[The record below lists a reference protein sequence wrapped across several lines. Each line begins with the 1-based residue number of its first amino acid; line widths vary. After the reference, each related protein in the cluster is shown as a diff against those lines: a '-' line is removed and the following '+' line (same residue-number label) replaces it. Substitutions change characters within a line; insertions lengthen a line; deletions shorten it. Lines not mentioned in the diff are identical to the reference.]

1 MFVRPPPV
9 RAVSARASAECPQC
23 VVIIWESGAKSNLCF
38 ALCAFLTVLLLRHI
52 IIARAGGPPKR
63 TAFKRYHAWIKRA
76 RRLFSHRLFLFALAN
91 GLSGSIISNYFKDV
105 FQVDSVQRG
114 LLEIPRAARCCGRV
128 RHRRAPFARQ
138 RLALRSRLRTV
149 LRRPARARPFLPG
162 YFVMQLFVFTYSLG
176 DHMVMPIRD
185 AIAMDLADEGKTGT
199 FLGRYRGMMTLG
211 SMLAS
216 ALVFVGFR
224 VGFFYFRTGVI
235 PSFCAALVF
244 LIVALALLCRLRKTL
259 PALDVRKRS
268 GERRRLPV
276 RRRYLPYYIV
286 TAVYGFEADAPCLC
300 SMGHHRASL
309 DGRGHGG
316 AARHRCLFLRRLGR
330 PAHRKVFRSIRCA
343 EGARAGVRRR
353 CRVFLF
359 AAWAA
364 SGIVNGSLRGWGGMA
379 AAFASYIL
387 IFLTDHFNSVHVML
401 MRELSESPADVM
413 ENLSFG
419 LSVDHVL
426 AVTVSGLL
434 GAVWKYVR
442 PQYVF
447 LLGAAVCTVHLGVA
461 LWLKAA
467 APRRRL
473 SLLDTSKASR
483 RRRNTVK
490 R

>member
-1 MFVRPPPV
+1 MDK
-9 RAVSARASAECPQC
+9 E
-23 VVIIWESGAKSNLCF
+23 
-38 ALCAFLTVLLLRHI
+38 
-52 IIARAGGPPKR
+52 
-63 TAFKRYHAWIKRA
+63 RA
-76 RRLFSHRLFLFALAN
+76 RRLFLTAFFLFALAN

-114 LLEIPRAARCCGRV
+114 LLEIPRELPGVVGVFVIAALPSLGNV
-128 RHRRAPFARQ
+128 SLSVLGFA
-138 RLALRSRLRTV
+138 LYCVGLLV
-149 LRRPARARPFLPG
+149 LGLFSPG

-185 AIAMDLADEGKTGT
+185 AVAMDLADEGKTGT

-224 VGFFYFRTGVI
+224 AGFFYFRTGVI

-244 LIVALALLCRLRKTL
+244 LVVALALLCRLRKTL

-286 TAVYGFEADAPCLC
+286 TAVYGFQKRMRLVFAPWVIIELL
-300 SMGHHRASL
+300 SMGADTVALLGIAAYFCGGWVAPLIGKFL
-309 DGRGHGG
+309 DRYGVQKG
-316 AARHRCLFLRRLGR
+316 LVLE
-330 PAHRKVFRSIRCA
+330 S
-343 EGARAGVRRR
+343 AGVAG
-353 CRVFLF
+353 VFLF

-434 GAVWKYVR
+434 GAVWKYVG

-461 LWLKAA
+461 LWLKAQNHA
-467 APRRRL
+467 A
-473 SLLDTSKASR
+473 
-483 RRRNTVK
+483 V
-490 R
+490 

>member
-1 MFVRPPPV
+1 MDK
-9 RAVSARASAECPQC
+9 E
-23 VVIIWESGAKSNLCF
+23 
-38 ALCAFLTVLLLRHI
+38 
-52 IIARAGGPPKR
+52 
-63 TAFKRYHAWIKRA
+63 RA
-76 RRLFSHRLFLFALAN
+76 RRLFLTAFFLFALAN

-114 LLEIPRAARCCGRV
+114 LLEIPRELPGVVGVFVIAALPSLGNV
-128 RHRRAPFARQ
+128 SLSVLGFA
-138 RLALRSRLRTV
+138 LYCVGLLV
-149 LRRPARARPFLPG
+149 LGLFSPG

-224 VGFFYFRTGVI
+224 VGFFYFR
-235 PSFCAALVF
+235 
-244 LIVALALLCRLRKTL
+244 
-259 PALDVRKRS
+259 
-268 GERRRLPV
+268 
-276 RRRYLPYYIV
+276 
-286 TAVYGFEADAPCLC
+286 AVYGFQKRMRLVFAPWVIIELL
-300 SMGHHRASL
+300 SMGADTVALLGIAAYFCGGWVAPLIGKFL
-309 DGRGHGG
+309 DRYGVQKG
-316 AARHRCLFLRRLGR
+316 LVLESTS
-330 PAHRKVFRSIRCA
+330 V
-343 EGARAGVRRR
+343 AG
-353 CRVFLF
+353 VFLF

-434 GAVWKYVR
+434 GAVWKYVG

-447 LLGAAVCTVHLGVA
+447 LLGAAVCLVHLGVA
-461 LWLKAA
+461 LCLKAQNHA
-467 APRRRL
+467 A
-473 SLLDTSKASR
+473 
-483 RRRNTVK
+483 V
-490 R
+490 

>member
-1 MFVRPPPV
+1 MDK
-9 RAVSARASAECPQC
+9 E
-23 VVIIWESGAKSNLCF
+23 
-38 ALCAFLTVLLLRHI
+38 
-52 IIARAGGPPKR
+52 
-63 TAFKRYHAWIKRA
+63 RA
-76 RRLFSHRLFLFALAN
+76 RRLFLTAFFLFALAN

-114 LLEIPRAARCCGRV
+114 LLEIPRELPGVVGVFVIAALPSLGNV
-128 RHRRAPFARQ
+128 SLSVLGFA
-138 RLALRSRLRTV
+138 LYCVGLLV
-149 LRRPARARPFLPG
+149 LGLFSPG

-224 VGFFYFRTGVI
+224 AGFFYFRCGVI
-235 PSFCAALVF
+235 PSFCT
-244 LIVALALLCRLRKTL
+244 ALAFLSVSLVLLCCLRREM
-259 PALDVRKRS
+259 PSLDVRKRNQTRK
-268 GERRRLPV
+268 GRLPI
-276 RRRYLPYYIV
+276 RRKYIPYYIV
-286 TAVYGFEADAPCLC
+286 TAVYGFQKRMRLVFAPWVIIELL
-300 SMGHHRASL
+300 SMGADTVALLGIAAYFCGGWVAPLIGKFL
-309 DGRGHGG
+309 DRYGVQKG
-316 AARHRCLFLRRLGR
+316 LVLE
-330 PAHRKVFRSIRCA
+330 S
-343 EGARAGVRRR
+343 AGVAG
-353 CRVFLF
+353 VFLF

-434 GAVWKYVR
+434 GAVWKYVG

-461 LWLKAA
+461 LWLKRQRRAA
-467 APRRRL
+467 
-473 SLLDTSKASR
+473 
-483 RRRNTVK
+483 V
-490 R
+490 

>member
-1 MFVRPPPV
+1 MDK
-9 RAVSARASAECPQC
+9 E
-23 VVIIWESGAKSNLCF
+23 
-38 ALCAFLTVLLLRHI
+38 
-52 IIARAGGPPKR
+52 
-63 TAFKRYHAWIKRA
+63 RA
-76 RRLFSHRLFLFALAN
+76 RRLFLTAFFLFALAN

-114 LLEIPRAARCCGRV
+114 LLEIPRELPGVVGVFVIAALPSLGNV
-128 RHRRAPFARQ
+128 SLSVLGFA
-138 RLALRSRLRTV
+138 LYCVGLLV
-149 LRRPARARPFLPG
+149 LGLFSPG
-162 YFVMQLFVFTYSLG
+162 YFIMQLFVFTYSLG

-268 GERRRLPV
+268 GERRRLPI

-286 TAVYGFEADAPCLC
+286 TAVYGFQKRMRLVFAPWVIIELL
-300 SMGHHRASL
+300 SMGADTVYGVQKGLVLES
-309 DGRGHGG
+309 
-316 AARHRCLFLRRLGR
+316 
-330 PAHRKVFRSIRCA
+330 
-343 EGARAGVRRR
+343 AGVAG
-353 CRVFLF
+353 VFLF

-434 GAVWKYVR
+434 GAVWKYVG

-461 LWLKAA
+461 LWLKRQRRAA
-467 APRRRL
+467 
-473 SLLDTSKASR
+473 
-483 RRRNTVK
+483 V
-490 R
+490 

>member
-1 MFVRPPPV
+1 MDK
-9 RAVSARASAECPQC
+9 E
-23 VVIIWESGAKSNLCF
+23 
-38 ALCAFLTVLLLRHI
+38 
-52 IIARAGGPPKR
+52 
-63 TAFKRYHAWIKRA
+63 RA
-76 RRLFSHRLFLFALAN
+76 RRLFLTAFFLFALAN

-114 LLEIPRAARCCGRV
+114 LLEIPRELPGVVGVFVIAALPSLGNV
-128 RHRRAPFARQ
+128 SLSVLGFA
-138 RLALRSRLRTV
+138 LYCVGLLV
-149 LRRPARARPFLPG
+149 LGLFSPG

-268 GERRRLPV
+268 GERRRLPI

-286 TAVYGFEADAPCLC
+286 TAVYGFQKRMRLVFAPWVIIELL
-300 SMGHHRASL
+300 SMGADTVALLGIAAYFCGGWVAPLIGKFL
-309 DGRGHGG
+309 DRYGVQKG
-316 AARHRCLFLRRLGR
+316 LVLESTS
-330 PAHRKVFRSIRCA
+330 V
-343 EGARAGVRRR
+343 AG
-353 CRVFLF
+353 VFLF

-364 SGIVNGSLRGWGGMA
+364 SGIVNGSTAVVPNAGSTPSARPFQFRPRHAHARAERVARGRDGKPFLRLERGPCPCRHRLGPARRGVEVCRTPVCVPA
-379 AAFASYIL
+379 
-387 IFLTDHFNSVHVML
+387 
-401 MRELSESPADVM
+401 RRRRLSGPPRRR
-413 ENLSFG
+413 
-419 LSVDHVL
+419 
-426 AVTVSGLL
+426 AV
-434 GAVWKYVR
+434 AE
-442 PQYVF
+442 
-447 LLGAAVCTVHLGVA
+447 
-461 LWLKAA
+461 AA

-473 SLLDTSKASR
+473 SLLDMSKASR
-483 RRRNTVK
+483 RRRDAFVLFSYGSGISLMSKSVLSSTDV
-490 R
+490 RESP